1 MSTVTLQRY
10 RVTVALSR
18 PAGDGALVPPA
29 APVLAPVPDVVLLEP
44 RRPSQRPS
52 AELPASRHLPRRGV
66 SAGVVVALVL
76 AALVVGFLLGWS
88 LARMTVNG

>member
-1 MSTVTLQRY
+1 
-10 RVTVALSR
+10 
-18 PAGDGALVPPA
+18 
-29 APVLAPVPDVVLLEP
+29 
-44 RRPSQRPS
+44 
-52 AELPASRHLPRRGV
+52 V